1 MNFSADPIFQSSTPP
16 PLSQTIK
23 DLPEVLFTIK
33 VTFDLALSVVNNFV
47 FTKKGRY
54 LSEAEIIVMMGAW
67 DDDDYEEIANNS
79 TYSLNYLQ
87 RGIAPRLWD
96 LLSETIGHGERVGK
110 KNLRKI
116 LEQITEEYY
125 VQSAPDKQEKFP
137 VNHSIEVKGRRPY
150 DMSNFYGRTEEL
162 AQIKELIAKQRCVI
176 LVGVA
181 GIGKS
186 ALATKLTEEL
196 STKSQPRFDCLIW
209 KSVAYAP
216 SLQDLVGELL
226 ELVQSSEPELGLPK
240 YTQAMISVLIKQLQ
254 SRRYLLILDG
264 FEALFQR
271 NVFHERLE
279 YSLFFRRLIEEL
291 DQSSLLLTSRALPD
305 EFDDLITAGHPIQ
318 EMKIEGLDM
327 DAAMQLLSAKGLAD
341 KENCSQLIKIYR
353 GNPSEMEAVVSRIN
367 RFFAGNIK
375 RFIEKKTTF
384 LSRKFETML
393 NQMFGQILSQI
404 EQQVLIY
411 IAEEMLLNS
420 NPVSFTKLL
429 DDVKQR
435 QKASVSTLE
444 LIKAIEKLER
454 QSLVESIKDPI
465 TKEISFNLQ
474 PLIKKYIEI
483 DPLGLI
489 HTPDISS
496 DLAIAS

>member
-1 MNFSADPIFQSSTPP
+1 
-16 PLSQTIK
+16 
-23 DLPEVLFTIK
+23 
-33 VTFDLALSVVNNFV
+33 
-47 FTKKGRY
+47 
-54 LSEAEIIVMMGAW
+54 
-67 DDDDYEEIANNS
+67 
-79 TYSLNYLQ
+79 
-87 RGIAPRLWD
+87 
-96 LLSETIGHGERVGK
+96 
-110 KNLRKI
+110 
-116 LEQITEEYY
+116 
-125 VQSAPDKQEKFP
+125 
-137 VNHSIEVKGRRPY
+137 
-150 DMSNFYGRTEEL
+150 
-162 AQIKELIAKQRCVI
+162 
-176 LVGVA
+176 
-181 GIGKS
+181 
-186 ALATKLTEEL
+186 
-196 STKSQPRFDCLIW
+196 
-209 KSVAYAP
+209 
-216 SLQDLVGELL
+216 
-226 ELVQSSEPELGLPK
+226 
-240 YTQAMISVLIKQLQ
+240 
-254 SRRYLLILDG
+254 
-264 FEALFQR
+264 
-271 NVFHERLE
+271 
-279 YSLFFRRLIEEL
+279 
-291 DQSSLLLTSRALPD
+291 
-305 EFDDLITAGHPIQ
+305 
-318 EMKIEGLDM
+318 
-327 DAAMQLLSAKGLAD
+327 
-341 KENCSQLIKIYR
+341 
-353 GNPSEMEAVVSRIN
+353 MEAVVSRIN

-474 PLIKKYIEI
+474 PVIKKYIEI